1 MEKVDVIIGNVKDEI
16 HNIAKLL
23 FIEEIEKKGFSVLDL
38 GVSVSKKDF
47 VNKVKER
54 RANILVLTGLLKSA
68 IKYMKKIT
76 QSLKKED
83 LRKDIQILVAG
94 PNVNDDWLRE
104 SGADAIANNIP
115 EAVDIL
121 LLWKEN
127 WFNQN

>member
-1 MEKVDVIIGNVKDEI
+1 M
-16 HNIAKLL
+16 
-23 FIEEIEKKGFSVLDL
+23 
-38 GVSVSKKDF
+38 
-47 VNKVKER
+47 
-54 RANILVLTGLLKSA
+54 
-68 IKYMKKIT
+68 
-76 QSLKKED
+76 KKED